1 MYIYLVPSP
10 IPDAL
15 AAYPHLTLRSEE
27 HVRLAIESAER
38 LMNIESDDKIAAYE
52 ALMPQAPGLVVVTLF
67 STISLS
73 QRMVVTIS
81 KNGLRT
87 VPAR

>member
-38 LMNIESDDKIAAYE
+38 LMNIESDDKVAAYE
-52 ALMPQAPGLVVVTLF
+52 AFDASGSWT
-67 STISLS
+67 
-73 QRMVVTIS
+73 
-81 KNGLRT
+81 G
-87 VPAR
+87 